1 MKVGFLKYVFFVVCL
16 TVLEAR
22 GQNDFFFNHYMF
34 NPSYFNPAWVGSE
47 ENAFVAAHHRTQW
60 AGYDATF
67 DPGGVPSTQ
76 LVSLSVP
83 FQSAYLSGFGVA
95 VTNDLLGPLITN
107 QVRISVAVK
116 RETSIGLI
124 RLGLMP
130 SVNLISGNTDR
141 YRFRDDGDDVVNE
154 LLNNG
159 LNEVLPNLHAGLMYS
174 NYNSL
179 DIGISVENIIEPR
192 YNLGSPLDN
201 VLERNYNVFARK
213 SMGITRDLEFIPSIL
228 IRTDLNSYSM
238 DVSGVLEYEQR
249 LWGGLA
255 FRRAESLSVLV
266 GYSFLENGKL
276 KAGYSF
282 DYIIRDRD
290 AKEPTSHE
298 IFIRYNL
305 PDLVF
310 GGRKAVKTP
319 RFAF

>member
-1 MKVGFLKYVFFVVCL
+1 MKGSFLKYCFFVVCL
-16 TVLEAR
+16 VALEAR

-47 ENAFVAAHHRTQW
+47 DNAFVAAHHRTQW

-83 FQSAYLSGFGVA
+83 FQSTYLSGFGVA
-95 VTNDLLGPLITN
+95 VTNDILGPLITN
-107 QVRISVAVK
+107 QVRISVAAK
-116 RETSIGLI
+116 QETGFGSI
-124 RLGLMP
+124 RFGLMP

-141 YRFRDDGDDVVNE
+141 YRFRDDGDDVINE
-154 LLNNG
+154 LLTNG
-159 LNEVLPNLHAGLMYS
+159 LNEVLLNLHAGLMFS
-174 NYNSL
+174 NYNGL
-179 DIGISVENIIEPR
+179 DAGVSVENIIEPR
-192 YNLGSPLDN
+192 YNLGSPVDN
-201 VLERNYNVFARK
+201 VLERNFNVFVRK
-213 SMGITRDLEFIPSIL
+213 DMGISRDLVFVPSIL
-228 IRTDLNSYSM
+228 IRSDLNSYSM
-238 DVSGVLEYEQR
+238 DVSGILEYEQR

-255 FRRAESLSVLV
+255 FKRAESLSVLV

-282 DYIIRDRD
+282 DYIIREQD
-290 AKEPTSHE
+290 AKESTSHE

-305 PDLVF
+305 PDLIF